1 MTFFGYDVCHI
12 MTFVALLCM
21 SHYYV
26 CCLLHISLMTFVAL
40 WRLCRF
46 WGLKACRLW
55 RHFITF
61 VALLCMSNYNVF
73 WLLRLSLMTFVALW
87 RLSLLRFKGM
97 SLMTFVA
104 VPFLWDTCRLFFC
117 HKKDSKILWRCPFRA
132 QQGHTKRKK
141 YGPNQPPSSFK
152 VKMKLNLFF
161 IFTLLLP
168 CTFLL
173 SAHCLFNNFFA
184 LFTFKMKFLLRSVKL
199 LQT

>member
-1 MTFFGYDVCHI
+1 
-12 MTFVALLCM
+12 M

-104 VPFLWDTCRLFFC
+104 VPFLWDTCRLF
-117 HKKDSKILWRCPFRA
+117 LV
-132 QQGHTKRKK
+132 TKRIPK
-141 YGPNQPPSSFK
+141 SFGAVPLGRNRDIPK
-152 VKMKLNLFF
+152 GKNTDQISHPHPLKWKW
-161 IFTLLLP
+161 
-168 CTFLL
+168 
-173 SAHCLFNNFFA
+173 S
-184 LFTFKMKFLLRSVKL
+184 
-199 LQT
+199 